1 MRPDGGSLS
10 PQRLVPPRGIEPPLH
25 GFSDH
30 RLYRW
35 STAALVGALGLAP
48 SCPAA
53 TALQAASVKLYRQRS
68 RGVIGGTCTRFGEG
82 HGLVPRLLRHRPQS
96 AWSESNTLL
105 SLIGQPHDPRAT
117 GGKELV
123 WAVGIAPTTSRT
135 RTARSAPE
143 LHPYAPCLMA
153 GIEPAAV
160 TPHGGPTRGQ
170 ANRTPPTNRTLLARI
185 WSPGPSARGRRK
197 TSVPPEGF
205 EPSPSTFAGLCPVL
219 RTVAFQ
225 SGRLESHQRPRA
237 CHARALLLSY
247 VR

>member
-1 MRPDGGSLS
+1 MEAVSPRKDWCRREESNLHYMASRTIDSTVGLRRRGGSAGTCTQLS
-10 PQRLVPPRGIEPPLH
+10 EWRP
-25 GFSDH
+25 
-30 RLYRW
+30 LYRRPRC
-35 STAALVGALGLAP
+35 LN
-48 SCPAA
+48 
-53 TALQAASVKLYRQRS
+53 RQRS

-123 WAVGIAPTTSRT
+123 WVVGIAPTTSRT

-170 ANRTPPTNRTLLARI
+170 AIARRQRI
-185 WSPGPSARGRRK
+185 ERCWPGFGVQAPR
-197 TSVPPEGF
+197 PEGDACRATGRIR
-205 EPSPSTFAGLCPVL
+205 TFASNL
-219 RTVAFQ
+219 RRVV
-225 SGRLESHQRPRA
+225 SRP
-237 CHARALLLSY
+237 
-247 VR
+247 

>member
-1 MRPDGGSLS
+1 MEAVS
-10 PQRLVPPRGIEPPLH
+10 PRKELVPPRGFEPPLH

-123 WAVGIAPTTSRT
+123 WVVGLAPTASRT

-170 ANRTPPTNRTLLARI
+170 AIARRQRI
-185 WSPGPSARGRRK
+185 ERCWPGFGVQAPRPEGNA
-197 TSVPPEGF
+197 SVPPEGF
-205 EPSPSTFAGLCPVL
+205 EPSPATFARLCPVH
-219 RTVAFQ
+219 RTVACQ